1 MVDVSLVPALE
12 LGAWSVPGTG
22 ARVDDG
28 GCGGWNGG
36 VRSQALSVEVGALA
50 TRMISVEL
58 SESTSRTALDVD
70 HDGGTCR
77 RR

>member
-28 GCGGWNGG
+28 GWNGWARLRCTG
-36 VRSQALSVEVGALA
+36 Q
-50 TRMISVEL
+50 
-58 SESTSRTALDVD
+58 
-70 HDGGTCR
+70 R
-77 RR
+77 RRWRGRAK

>member
-1 MVDVSLVPALE
+1 MIIVTVDNCGLK
-12 LGAWSVPGTG
+12 SVEI
-22 ARVDDG
+22 
-28 GCGGWNGG
+28 
-36 VRSQALSVEVGALA
+36 ALSVEVGALA

-58 SESTSRTALDVD
+58 SESTSLSALDVD